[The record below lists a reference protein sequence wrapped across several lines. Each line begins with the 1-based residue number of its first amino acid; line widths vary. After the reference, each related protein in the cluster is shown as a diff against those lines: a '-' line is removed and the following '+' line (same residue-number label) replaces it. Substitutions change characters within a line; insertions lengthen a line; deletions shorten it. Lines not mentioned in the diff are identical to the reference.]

1 MAERITT
8 GDVCAIKA
16 IEKEVTSTQLS
27 QPILYWEKMYGKTD
41 KVIIE
46 NDDIAITMLERDVL
60 ALGGE
65 KGQCRLFPRSETS
78 PF

>member
-60 ALGGE
+60 SMGGE
-65 KGQCRLFPRSETS
+65 KGQCRFFFPR
-78 PF
+78 